1 MEKTY
6 ANLKKKSEKH
16 GSVEFGAELTTETL
30 AKFEKESLVRW
41 GADFVLPGFRKG
53 KVPAEMVR
61 EHVDAFELFED
72 ASEMALRRAV
82 REIAEDES
90 LKILG
95 RPELSVE
102 KLAPGNPV
110 AFAVRYA
117 LLPEIALPDYR
128 KIGATIAA
136 RKDDGE
142 VTEKEL
148 AEAIDHLRKVLG
160 EETRDK
166 RQAISSEDS
175 GVKEGE
181 EGKKGGEPVLAEV
194 TLEFVKKFGPYETVE
209 TFKDDIKKELEH
221 EKAAHNAEAKRD
233 EMLATIM
240 KEAKVNVPEMLVEQE
255 LADLVERRA
264 DELEKMGMTLEQYLE
279 KMKKK
284 ADELEKE
291 ERAAI
296 EKQIRLSL
304 VIREIQTKEQL
315 SAEPREVRAAVAQLK
330 MRYPDRSEASLD
342 ETAEA
347 LVLQGKLFEMLE
359 GKGGEVRS
367 M

>member
-1 MEKTY
+1 M
-6 ANLKKKSEKH
+6 
-16 GSVEFGAELTTETL
+16 
-30 AKFEKESLVRW
+30 
-41 GADFVLPGFRKG
+41 
-53 KVPAEMVR
+53 
-61 EHVDAFELFED
+61 
-72 ASEMALRRAV
+72 
-82 REIAEDES
+82 
-90 LKILG
+90 
-95 RPELSVE
+95 
-102 KLAPGNPV
+102 
-110 AFAVRYA
+110 
-117 LLPEIALPDYR
+117 
-128 KIGATIAA
+128 
-136 RKDDGE
+136 
-142 VTEKEL
+142 
-148 AEAIDHLRKVLG
+148 
-160 EETRDK
+160 
-166 RQAISSEDS
+166 
-175 GVKEGE
+175 
-181 EGKKGGEPVLAEV
+181 
-194 TLEFVKKFGPYETVE
+194 
-209 TFKDDIKKELEH
+209 
-221 EKAAHNAEAKRD
+221 
-233 EMLATIM
+233 
-240 KEAKVNVPEMLVEQE
+240 NVPEMLVEQE